1 MMNFKIDSKSI
12 EDGVIQIK
20 SRFMSYP
27 TLSDIDFKNQMTW
40 SWTTLNFYS
49 SEWIIVSRKYV
60 QYRNLLSD

>member
-1 MMNFKIDSKSI
+1 MMNFYIDSKSI

-20 SRFMSYP
+20 SRSMSDP